1 MRYTVSIIITLSLF
15 LSSACSIKYSFT
27 GASIPPGTETVS
39 IAEFPNMAPLVNPML
54 SNILTEALKDKFMT
68 QTSLQLVQQNGHLQ
82 FEGTIVD
89 YNTKPMAIQAGT
101 DQAAQNRLTI
111 TIKVKFVNEKD
122 PKANFDTQF
131 SRYEDYSSDQNLQDV
146 EDSLIEVI
154 VEQLVDDIFNKAVV
168 NW

>member
-1 MRYTVSIIITLSLF
+1 MRHTVSIIITLSLI
-15 LSSACSIKYSFT
+15 LNTACSIKYSFT

-39 IAEFPNMAPLVNPML
+39 IAEFPNMAALVNPML
-54 SNILTEALKDKFMT
+54 SNVLTEALKDKFMT

>member
-1 MRYTVSIIITLSLF
+1 
-15 LSSACSIKYSFT
+15 
-27 GASIPPGTETVS
+27 
-39 IAEFPNMAPLVNPML
+39 ML

-82 FEGTIVD
+82 FDGTIVD

-131 SRYEDYSSDQNLQDV
+131 SRYEDYSSDKNLQDV